1 MYRSNAEEQ
10 FAIYLTDTKID
21 FTYEEFK
28 ISYKVYRN
36 YKPDF
41 YFKKYNFFVEYKG
54 YFKPADRRKHLLI
67 KQQHPKLDIRFVF
80 QNAANKLNKNSNT
93 TYADWCDKHDFKWSQ
108 TEVPQRWLSKLKK

>member
-41 YFKKYNFFVEYKG
+41 YFKKYNFFVEY
-54 YFKPADRRKHLLI
+54 
-67 KQQHPKLDIRFVF
+67 
-80 QNAANKLNKNSNT
+80 
-93 TYADWCDKHDFKWSQ
+93 
-108 TEVPQRWLSKLKK
+108 